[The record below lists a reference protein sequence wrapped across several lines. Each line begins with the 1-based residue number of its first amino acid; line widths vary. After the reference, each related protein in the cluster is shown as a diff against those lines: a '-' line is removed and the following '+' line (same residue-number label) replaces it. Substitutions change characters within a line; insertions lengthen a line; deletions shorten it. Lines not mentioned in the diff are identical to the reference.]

1 MSFEGL
7 KLVNRDTFQD
17 SPRDASRGGG
27 KTTAVS
33 MLSSVGAVFAACSCC
48 ILPMVLV
55 GLGLSTT
62 LSSFI
67 TPVGQFRW
75 PLVAVS
81 VLLVAVSWLMVIRK
95 HRQDCDGRWVDTRRF
110 LRSPE
115 TIMLLVASVLTL
127 VAATWSAFEPALMR
141 AML

>member
-1 MSFEGL
+1 MN
-7 KLVNRDTFQD
+7 KDAFQ
-17 SPRDASRGGG
+17 SSLREASQGGG

-33 MLSSVGAVFAACSCC
+33 MLSSVGAVVAACSCC
-48 ILPMVLV
+48 ILPMALA

-75 PLVAVS
+75 PLVALS
-81 VLLVAVSWLMVIRK
+81 VLLVATSWLMVIRK
-95 HRQDCDGRWVDTRRF
+95 HRQCCGGRVVKARHF
-110 LRSPE
+110 LWSPE